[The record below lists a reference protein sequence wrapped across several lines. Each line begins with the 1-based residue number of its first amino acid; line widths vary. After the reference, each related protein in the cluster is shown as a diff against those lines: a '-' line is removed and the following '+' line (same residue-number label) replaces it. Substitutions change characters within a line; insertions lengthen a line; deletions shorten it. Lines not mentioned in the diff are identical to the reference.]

1 MGLSILKSKIVV
13 ISVFFLIFFLNA
25 CEKTPTTPSINNTSQ
40 LHEIKAPYWIQEPQ
54 KLTSFE
60 AVGMSPVNFQGMH
73 VQRTEAITHAREILA
88 QRIHS
93 YIGSVEKKKLK
104 VSGSIMQK
112 SYLSITE
119 AITEVLLHNSYQA
132 DAYTDKKNN
141 LFVLVR
147 VKFSPE
153 IQKILGDYKT
163 IKERQLT
170 SLRTKHFSIEPLL
183 KKRCYSKS
191 VLLQIQTKSPMYH
204 EKPIWF
210 YRPNYDSKNIT
221 GIGIAEQV
229 SSTNFI
235 SQKNT
240 AEMLAKLSI
249 VKRVHTF
256 INSYN
261 KFQKIVLH
269 DKVGKIFDWRTE
281 TKSADKVDNVVVKD
295 IWMSPV
301 TCELYIWSS
310 EK

>member
-1 MGLSILKSKIVV
+1 MKSKIVA
-13 ISVFFLIFFLNA
+13 ISGFLLIFFLNA
-25 CEKTPTTPSINNTSQ
+25 CEKTPTPPSINNTSHF
-40 LHEIKAPYWIQEPQ
+40 HEIKTPYWMQESQ
-54 KLTSFE
+54 KLTPFE

-93 YIGSVEKKKLK
+93 YISSVEEKKLK
-104 VSGSIMQK
+104 VSGSIIQK
-112 SYLSITE
+112 SYSSITK

-132 DAYTDKKNN
+132 DAYIDEKNT

-147 VKFSPE
+147 VKLSPE
-153 IQKILGDYKT
+153 IQKILGGFKT
-163 IKERQLT
+163 IKEQHLP
-170 SLRTKHFSIEPLL
+170 SLKTKYFRIEPLL
-183 KKRCYSKS
+183 KRRCYAKS
-191 VLLQIQTKSPMYH
+191 ILLQIQTKYPMYH
-204 EKPIWF
+204 KKPIWF

-235 SQKNT
+235 LQKNT

-269 DKVGKIFDWRTE
+269 DEVGKIFDWRTE
-281 TKSADKVDNVVVKD
+281 TKSADKMDNVAVKD